1 MQGWI
6 RVLAEAPESDSVN
19 SADVIHAVKA
29 ELMDELHR
37 GQIGWNLDQ
46 NGLGVGRF
54 NQQCVVELGTIRHAC
69 WILNRFSP
77 AKSVT
82 AYELV
87 FGKDYAGSLCQFGEP
102 VFGYAKSSAK
112 TSAKASARWKRMVFL
127 GKIEPQD
134 SYLLYDGET
143 LVLTS

>member
-46 NGLGVGRF
+46 NDLGVGRHYSDHYQDPSLVRPGMSGRKF
-54 NQQCVVELGTIRHAC
+54 RTTLLRDHGQWYVLELC
-69 WILNRFSP
+69 
-77 AKSVT
+77 
-82 AYELV
+82 
-87 FGKDYAGSLCQFGEP
+87 EP
-102 VFGYAKSSAK
+102 
-112 TSAKASARWKRMVFL
+112 
-127 GKIEPQD
+127 
-134 SYLLYDGET
+134 
-143 LVLTS
+143 